1 MQENFRNGAVIET
14 QELFPLLRTQQMLAG
29 TMVDGI
35 LASLG
40 LFYYPIKN
48 KTKQN
53 RKKRKR
59 WHQLLQK
66 LRSNPSLRV
75 FSVFN
80 WSGRRK
86 TWEGGCFICG
96 PQEMFSWERNR
107 CKQEKRLNTVIV
119 WMAHKPNRGNIVV
132 LSNLFSLVF
141 TPSLLTVVWHSLA
154 LFKSFVYT

>member
-53 RKKRKR
+53 
-59 WHQLLQK
+59 
-66 LRSNPSLRV
+66 
-75 FSVFN
+75 
-80 WSGRRK
+80 K
-86 TWEGGCFICG
+86 T
-96 PQEMFSWERNR
+96 
-107 CKQEKRLNTVIV
+107 EKRENGDI
-119 WMAHKPNRGNIVV
+119 
-132 LSNLFSLVF
+132 SFS
-141 TPSLLTVVWHSLA
+141 
-154 LFKSFVYT
+154 KSFVPTPASGFSLSLTGADEERLGKGVASFAVRKKCFLENATDASRKKG

>member
-53 RKKRKR
+53 
-59 WHQLLQK
+59 
-66 LRSNPSLRV
+66 
-75 FSVFN
+75 
-80 WSGRRK
+80 K
-86 TWEGGCFICG
+86 T
-96 PQEMFSWERNR
+96 
-107 CKQEKRLNTVIV
+107 EKRENGDI
-119 WMAHKPNRGNIVV
+119 
-132 LSNLFSLVF
+132 SFS
-141 TPSLLTVVWHSLA
+141 
-154 LFKSFVYT
+154 KSFVPTPASGFSLSLTGVDEERLGRGLLHLRSARNVFLRTQQMQAGKKVEHRNSLDGT

>member
-53 RKKRKR
+53 
-59 WHQLLQK
+59 
-66 LRSNPSLRV
+66 
-75 FSVFN
+75 
-80 WSGRRK
+80 K
-86 TWEGGCFICG
+86 T
-96 PQEMFSWERNR
+96 
-107 CKQEKRLNTVIV
+107 EKRENGDI
-119 WMAHKPNRGNIVV
+119 
-132 LSNLFSLVF
+132 SFS
-141 TPSLLTVVWHSLA
+141 
-154 LFKSFVYT
+154 KSFVPTPASGFSLSLTGADEERLGKGVASFAVLKKCFLENATDASRKKG